1 MVCPAVTWNVGDWRR
16 QSPDLLPEN
25 RARMT
30 TQIRQSVASGKPYPV
45 TAPPCGGSA
54 SLDLFLGDAEFTIE
68 GDLLIR
74 GHGVRHGDLV
84 RFHEKDH
91 LGGKDVRVWLVSQRD
106 GVFMAESVS
115 AF

>member
-1 MVCPAVTWNVGDWRR
+1 MVCRAATWDVGDWRQ
-16 QSPDLLPEN
+16 QSPDLPEN
-25 RARMT
+25 RVSMT

-45 TAPPCGGSA
+45 TAPPGGGSA

-68 GDLLIR
+68 GGLPIR

-91 LGGKDVRVWLVSQRD
+91 LGGKDVRVWQVWQRD
-106 GVFMAESVS
+106 GAFMAESIS